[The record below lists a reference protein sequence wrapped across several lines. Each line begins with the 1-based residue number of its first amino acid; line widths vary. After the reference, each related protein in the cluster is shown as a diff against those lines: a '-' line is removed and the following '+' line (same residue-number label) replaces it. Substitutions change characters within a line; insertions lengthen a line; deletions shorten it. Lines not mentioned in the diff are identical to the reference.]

1 MTAVLLCTHADVKDD
16 LSGTL
21 LWRDDIERR
30 VVIKMEEALMLAV
43 AAKPKLVV
51 IDRDLPWAARAVTA
65 LREDPST
72 RGLSVVVMARG
83 DFDATEVEL
92 LECGANAV
100 LRLPA
105 GAEWNDR
112 LQRLMEVPVRKEARF
127 PVAFGV
133 ETSSSGAGGGK
144 SDAQALNLSASGML
158 IETATPLA
166 MQEEVELQFRL
177 PPAPNAVRV
186 SGNVVRMASPSQ
198 YGIEFRRLGP
208 DEARR
213 IQKYLDALR
222 G

>member
-21 LWRDDIERR
+21 LWRDDVERR
-30 VVIKMEEALMLAV
+30 VVIKMDEALMFAV

-83 DFDATEVEL
+83 DFDASEVEL
-92 LECGANAV
+92 LECGANAI

-105 GAEWNDR
+105 GPEWNDR

-127 PVAFGV
+127 PVAFEV
-133 ETSSSGAGGGK
+133 ETSSNGGGGK
-144 SDAQALNLSASGML
+144 AEAQALNLSANGIL
-158 IETATPLA
+158 IETGSPLG
-166 MQEEVELQFRL
+166 MQEEIQLQFRL
-177 PPAPNAVRV
+177 APAPDAIRV
-186 SGNVVRMASPSQ
+186 SGQVVRMAAPTQ
-198 YGIEFRRLGP
+198 YGIEFRSLGAH
-208 DEARR
+208 ESRR
-213 IQKYLDALR
+213 IQKFLDALR